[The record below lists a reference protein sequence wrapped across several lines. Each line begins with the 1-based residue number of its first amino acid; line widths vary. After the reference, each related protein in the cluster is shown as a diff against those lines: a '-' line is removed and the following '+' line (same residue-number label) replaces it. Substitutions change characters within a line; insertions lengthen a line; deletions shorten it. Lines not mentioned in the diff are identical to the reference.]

1 MLNDEPDNEALL
13 PAGLHDVLPPYAA
26 QEAQVIAAL
35 MAGFAARGYEPV
47 KPPLVEFETTLL
59 ADDETGLKEHMFR
72 VMDPVSQRMMG
83 IRADMTLQVARIAAT
98 RLRRAPRPLRLSY
111 AGQVLRVRGSQLRPE
126 RQFTQAGVELIGTDL
141 PSADIEVALLSVESL
156 TRVGIVRPTLDL
168 VSPTVVG
175 AILDEL
181 GCDTGT
187 ANALR
192 TALDHKDVGRL
203 GELAGSERELFEALV
218 RAAGRA
224 ETAVEALRRLSLPP
238 AARVEVDRLDEVVA
252 GIKAAEPDLSLT
264 LDPVEY
270 RGFKYH
276 TGVSFTL
283 FAHGVRGELGRGG
296 RYMGLNGE
304 PATGLSLFL
313 DSILRALPPPPTAP
327 RVFLPHGTSAAVAA
341 RVAADG
347 WMTVAGLEPVD
358 DEEAEARRL
367 GCTHCLVDDA
377 VTELP
382 ARGGRAGG

>member
-1 MLNDEPDNEALL
+1 MPNDEPDNEALL

-35 MAGFAARGYEPV
+35 MAGFSARGYEPV

-59 ADDETGLKEHMFR
+59 AGDESGLKEHMFR

-141 PSADIEVALLSVESL
+141 PSADIEVALLSAESL
-156 TRVGIVRPTLDL
+156 TRVGIARPTLDL

-175 AILDEL
+175 AILEEL
-181 GCDTGT
+181 GCDAAT

-203 GELAGSERELFEALV
+203 GELAGSERELLEALV
-218 RAAGRA
+218 RTAGRA
-224 ETAVEALRRLSLPP
+224 ETAVQALRRLPLPP
-238 AARVEVDRLDEVVA
+238 AARIEVDRLDEVVA
-252 GIKAAEPDLSLT
+252 GIKAAKPDLSLT

-270 RGFKYH
+270 RGFRYH

-296 RYMGLNGE
+296 RYVGLNGE
-304 PATGLSLFL
+304 PATGLTLFL
-313 DSILRALPPPPTAP
+313 DSILRALPAPSTAT
-327 RVFLPHGTSAAVAA
+327 RLFLPHGTSAADAA
-341 RVAADG
+341 RVVADG
-347 WMTVAGLEPVD
+347 WMTIAGLEAVD
-358 DEEAEARRL
+358 DEESEARRL
-367 GCTHCLVDDA
+367 GCTHRLVDGA
-377 VTELP
+377 VAELP
-382 ARGGRAGG
+382 AREDRVGG